1 MEYPVYDG
9 HGAKSVFRGYM
20 DEDDCRAMLRE
31 DMERVLNSPG
41 AQRKVTVGWKK
52 KHGQKETCLVIS
64 ADTEIRKTTA
74 MRDAGGNAMVSTQRE
89 ELYSGFRE
97 NYTDGPVTKV
107 ITVLRRPGKEH
118 GKNFLGLPIFGLEPW
133 RETDRFPAGRYNP
146 DLMRP
151 MFDSLA
157 QMRAVQAEMAAG

>member
-1 MEYPVYDG
+1 MQYPVYQ
-9 HGAKSVFRGYM
+9 GAAFMGYM
-20 DEDDCRAMLRE
+20 DEEDCRDMLRE
-31 DMERVLNSPG
+31 SNKPGGKRNVRVCKRG
-41 AQRKVTVGWKK
+41 R
-52 KHGQKETCLVIS
+52 ETRLVI
-64 ADTEIRKTTA
+64 AVDTKITKTTA

-89 ELYSGFRE
+89 ELYSGFRKE
-97 NYTDGPVTKV
+97 FTDGPVTKV
-107 ITVLRRPGKEH
+107 ITVLRRPGKER
-118 GKNFLGLPIFGLEPW
+118 GKNFLGLPVFGLEPW